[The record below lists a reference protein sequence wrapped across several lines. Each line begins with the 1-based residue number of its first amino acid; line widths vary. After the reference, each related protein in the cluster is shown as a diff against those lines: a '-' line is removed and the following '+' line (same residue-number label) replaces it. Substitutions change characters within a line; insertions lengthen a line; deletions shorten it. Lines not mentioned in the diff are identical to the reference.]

1 MSDLSVTPA
10 NVLPGAGAS
19 TDSGMSGA
27 AITAGQPIY
36 KASGGAL
43 YPTDADS
50 ATVDAREMDGIALN
64 SAPGAG
70 QPVTYMKPGGEITIG
85 ATMTAGVTYYLSGT
99 AGGICPL
106 ADVGATEYLS
116 IVGIAKSTT
125 VLKTVAGGYSGVL
138 GA

>member
-1 MSDLSVTPA
+1 MADLSVTAA
-10 NVLPGAGAS
+10 NVLKGAGAV
-19 TDSGMSGA
+19 TEAGTAGGT
-27 AITAGQPIY
+27 ITAGMPVY
-36 KASGGAL
+36 KSSDNKILA
-43 YPTDADS
+43 TDADS
-50 ATVDAREMDGIALN
+50 ATVAARQAIGIALN
-64 SAPGAG
+64 AASDG
-70 QPVTYMKPGGEITIG
+70 QPVDYMKMGGEITIG

-106 ADVGATEYLS
+106 ADVGASEYLS

>member
-1 MSDLSVTPA
+1 MTDLSVTA
-10 NVLPGAGAS
+10 ASVLVGAGAV
-19 TDSGMSGA
+19 TEQGIAGGTITPGM
-27 AITAGQPIY
+27 PVY
-36 KASGGAL
+36 KAADGTIVA
-43 YPTDADS
+43 TDADS
-50 ATVDAREMDGIALN
+50 TTVAARQAIGIALN
-64 SAPGAG
+64 GVGAG
-70 QPVTYMKPGGEITIG
+70 QPVDYMKMGGEITIG
-85 ATMTAGVTYYLSGT
+85 ATMTAGVTYYLSGA

>member
-1 MSDLSVTPA
+1 MVDLVVTAA
-10 NVLPGAGAS
+10 NVLVGAGAIVE
-19 TDSGMSGA
+19 SGSAGGT
-27 AITAGQPIY
+27 ITAGMPIY
-36 KASGGAL
+36 KASDGKIVAA
-43 YPTDADS
+43 DADS
-50 ATVDAREMDGIALN
+50 TTVAARQAIGISLN
-64 SAPGAG
+64 GASLG
-70 QPVTYMKPGGEITIG
+70 QPVDYMKMGGEITIG